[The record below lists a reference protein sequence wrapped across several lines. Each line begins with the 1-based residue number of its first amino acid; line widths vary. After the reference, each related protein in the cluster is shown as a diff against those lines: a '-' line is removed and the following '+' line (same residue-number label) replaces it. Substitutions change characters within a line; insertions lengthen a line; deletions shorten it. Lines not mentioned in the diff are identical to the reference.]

1 MEKTRDLKRDLEAA
15 NRENKKLQDQKE
27 DLESQVE
34 RLEALVSEDEEELQK
49 EYDKV
54 SGGRKKETV
63 VDEEA
68 EVGSK
73 EFLKKYKTD
82 SEEETDP
89 DSEETAA
96 NRAFNIGARAGMDH
110 TMEEDDLRFE
120 GLNQVHDL
128 KPMVT
133 MNESIKR
140 MQKLANLR
148 D

>member
-1 MEKTRDLKRDLEAA
+1 
-15 NRENKKLQDQKE
+15 
-27 DLESQVE
+27 
-34 RLEALVSEDEEELQK
+34 
-49 EYDKV
+49 
-54 SGGRKKETV
+54 
-63 VDEEA
+63 
-68 EVGSK
+68 
-73 EFLKKYKTD
+73 
-82 SEEETDP
+82 
-89 DSEETAA
+89 
-96 NRAFNIGARAGMDH
+96 MDH